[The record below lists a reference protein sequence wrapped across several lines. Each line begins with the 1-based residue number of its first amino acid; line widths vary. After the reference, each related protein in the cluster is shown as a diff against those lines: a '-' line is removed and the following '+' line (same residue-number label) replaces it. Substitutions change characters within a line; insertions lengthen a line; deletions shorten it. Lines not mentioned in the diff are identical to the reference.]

1 MAPQQQVTND
11 QFLEQLTRLFES
23 SSKAHS
29 VFVSHKKIS
38 NDFRSSNDEPTIVV
52 RATDGRGSSAS
63 SLNRTKFTTHVQAS
77 KLPAFQEQYSALL
90 RASTA
95 AFLRKRDKAKE
106 RRVDKLLKEKRKRM
120 EEALHA
126 LPTSNNNTKQKQT
139 DDEQKGIKNGDVK
152 GTEKATSATSNAG
165 VKGSTPNV
173 LKITSI
179 GAKRGAGRRKRQ
191 QAQHKAKQLRREQK
205 RIARTAT
212 VQSSTQKSG

>member
-1 MAPQQQVTND
+1 MAPQQQVSNEE
-11 QFLEQLTRLFES
+11 FLERLSRLFES

-38 NDFRSSNDEPTIVV
+38 KDASLTEPTIVV
-52 RATDGRGSSAS
+52 RATDGRGSSS
-63 SLNRTKFTTHVQAS
+63 SSSNRTKLTTHVHAS
-77 KLPAFQEQYSALL
+77 KLNAFQDQYSAIL

-120 EEALHA
+120 EEVLHS
-126 LPTSNNNTKQKQT
+126 LPTTNTNTKSKQVET
-139 DDEQKGIKNGDVK
+139 ANGDL
-152 GTEKATSATSNAG
+152 KATNASGTAGG
-165 VKGSTPNV
+165 VKGSTPNM
-173 LKITSI
+173 LKVTSI

-205 RIARTAT
+205 RIAATTTAA
-212 VQSSTQKSG
+212 QASTQNVG

>member
-1 MAPQQQVTND
+1 MTMAPQQQVSNE

-29 VFVSHKKIS
+29 VFVSHKKITKDVS
-38 NDFRSSNDEPTIVV
+38 LTEPTIVI
-52 RATDGRGSSAS
+52 RATDGRGGSSAS
-63 SLNRTKFTTHVQAS
+63 SNRTKFTTHVQAS
-77 KLPAFQEQYSALL
+77 KLSAFQDQYSAIL

-120 EEALHA
+120 EEVLHSISTTA
-126 LPTSNNNTKQKQT
+126 TTSNTKST
-139 DDEQKGIKNGDVK
+139 NGEV
-152 GTEKATSATSNAG
+152 KATNASGTGG

-173 LKITSI
+173 LKVTSI

-191 QAQHKAKQLRREQK
+191 QAQRKAKQLRREQK
-205 RIARTAT
+205 RIAGTAT
-212 VQSSTQKSG
+212 TQTSTQKVG

>member
-1 MAPQQQVTND
+1 MTMAPQQQVTNEE
-11 QFLEQLTRLFES
+11 FLEQLTRLFES

-38 NDFRSSNDEPTIVV
+38 KDASLAEPTIVV
-52 RATDGRGSSAS
+52 RATDGRGGSSAS
-63 SLNRTKFTTHVQAS
+63 SNRTKFTTHIQAS
-77 KLPAFQEQYSALL
+77 KLNAFQDQYSAIL

-120 EEALHA
+120 EEVLHS
-126 LPTSNNNTKQKQT
+126 LPVTSTTTTANNAKSKQVET
-139 DDEQKGIKNGDVK
+139 NGD
-152 GTEKATSATSNAG
+152 GKATNAAGTAGG
-165 VKGSTPNV
+165 VKKTTPNV
-173 LKITSI
+173 LKVTSI

-205 RIARTAT
+205 RIAATTTAA
-212 VQSSTQKSG
+212 QASTQKVG